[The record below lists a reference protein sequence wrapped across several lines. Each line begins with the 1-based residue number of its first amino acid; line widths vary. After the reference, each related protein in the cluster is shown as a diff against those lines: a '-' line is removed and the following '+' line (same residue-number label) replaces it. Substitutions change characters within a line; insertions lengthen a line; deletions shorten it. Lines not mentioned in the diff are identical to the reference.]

1 MVEILKALAEES
13 RLRILSL
20 LLNGEM
26 CVCEIEGTLAMTQ
39 SNVSRHLSAL
49 RKSGIL
55 ESYKQAQWVYY
66 RISPA
71 FQKEHSDLWEY
82 LSDGLKR
89 LPTYQ
94 TDQKSYQAYHDTD
107 PCGCDR
113 K

>member
-1 MVEILKALAEES
+1 M
-13 RLRILSL
+13 
-20 LLNGEM
+20 
-26 CVCEIEGTLAMTQ
+26 
-39 SNVSRHLSAL
+39 
-49 RKSGIL
+49 
-55 ESYKQAQWVYY
+55 YY

-107 PCGCDR
+107 PCGCDQ